1 MPWDFWLI
9 FLFLAVI
16 LPWRG
21 RSRLKK
27 LLEKTDVGPAERLSL
42 YASTIAFQWL
52 AVAIVGWRTWARGY
66 TLAELGL
73 MARWRMG
80 MALVAILGAAFLAAG
95 QWFNLRRMGRLSSS
109 RSALL
114 QALAQ
119 RLFPQSA
126 VELFPYFALAVTAGV
141 CEEFLYRGFAM
152 AALSRTGL
160 PPWSVVLLS
169 AVLFGLAHI
178 YQGRGGFVST
188 LIIGTVF
195 GTARIAYDSLA
206 PVMAWHVA
214 VDVAAGLAGRKY
226 LSPKPNAASQPE
238 MPPGGSLTSYSYDH
252 NHPSLSHC

>member
-27 LLEKTDVGPAERLSL
+27 LLEKADVGTSERLSL

-52 AVAIVGWRTWARGY
+52 AVAVVGWRAWAHGY
-66 TLAELGL
+66 TPAELGL
-73 MARWRMG
+73 VLRWRG
-80 MALVAILGAAFLAAG
+80 GIAIVAILGAAILAAA
-95 QWFNLRRMGRLSSS
+95 QWFNLRRMGKISSP

-119 RLFPQSA
+119 RLFPQSG
-126 VELFPYFALAVTAGV
+126 VEQLPYFALAVTAGL

-152 AALSRTGL
+152 AALTRGGL
-160 PPWSVVLLS
+160 PNWSVVLLS

-188 LIIGTVF
+188 LVIGTVF

-206 PVMAWHVA
+206 PVMVWHAA
-214 VDVAAGLAGRKY
+214 VDVVAGIAGPKY
-226 LSPKPNAASQPE
+226 LSVKANTVSEPE
-238 MPPGGSLTSYSYDH
+238 IQSR
-252 NHPSLSHC
+252 SH